1 MTETPQAPQAQAP
14 QIAPAGSSLAKMRL
28 PNFGFGCATGGGSG
42 GGCTT
47 GSSSGGLGPHST
59 PEDFIRAGS
68 PQLAL
73 AKAKG
78 ATLTPWVMTINAV
91 LPDASTPALAQTSAD
106 QIIQDTLVTQMTFRL
121 INGGSA
127 NTSTLQTMSDYYFNF
142 QSGIQVTLNVGG
154 RPGYP
159 VVENYTDFSIVID
172 TLCEGRGSIDGW
184 ILRDSQF
191 LKMDFRPTIALPTSN
206 VPINVSVAFKCW
218 TAIGDEWVHMKN
230 RSALDQLANDFGMD
244 CGQSYEACMCGV
256 TGTGS
261 VFDAQGRATEQ
272 LPAGTR

>member
-1 MTETPQAPQAQAP
+1 MSEQTPTPQAPQTTQ
-14 QIAPAGSSLAKMRL
+14 GTLAKMRQ
-28 PNFGFGCATGGGSG
+28 PNFGFGCQTGG

-47 GSSSGGLGPHST
+47 GSSSGGLGPNST

-91 LPDASTPALAQTSAD
+91 LPDAATPALAQTSAD
-106 QIIQDTLVTQMTFRL
+106 QIIQDTLITQMTFRL

-127 NTSTLQTMSDYYFNF
+127 NTSTLQPISDFFYNF
-142 QSGIQVTLNVGG
+142 QSGIQATLNVGG

-159 VVENYTDFSIVID
+159 VVENFTEISTIID
-172 TLCEGRGSIDGW
+172 TMCAGRGSIDGW
-184 ILRDSQF
+184 IMRDSQF
-191 LKMDFRPTIALPTSN
+191 LKMDFRPTIALPTSS

-218 TAIGDEWVHMKN
+218 TAIGNEWIHMKN
-230 RSALDQLANDFGMD
+230 RDALDQLKSDFGMD
-244 CGQSYEACMCGV
+244 CGQSYEACMCGAASGV
-256 TGTGS
+256 GS
-261 VFDAQGRATEQ
+261 VFDAGGRTTRP
-272 LPAGTR
+272 LPPGTR